1 MAWSKKAGDKINGG
15 IMETE
20 ILKCNLCGEN
30 IPAEHDGRWTLGHN
44 PDPLITSPDDR
55 CCGTCND
62 LYVTK
67 ARIWGSTG
75 DMHMEQIRKAIQ
87 VIRGEI

>member
-1 MAWSKKAGDKINGG
+1 
-15 IMETE
+15 METE
-20 ILKCNLCGEN
+20 ILKCNLCGED
-30 IPAEHDGRWTLGHN
+30 IPAEYDGKWTLGHN

-75 DMHMEQIRKAIQ
+75 EMHLEQIRKAIQ
-87 VIRGEI
+87 IIRGEI